1 MLTEKETRII
11 RRYCLLPALGTACLL
26 MAMLIG
32 AVWILLCMVND
43 LVFYGDFYS
52 LGLYTYLAIA
62 AVYTV
67 AFIVCFLVPRIGM
80 GKEAW
85 TEITGKAK
93 VSLNSGDYAP
103 QVSAVLGAGA
113 AGSLLSQSQSPKANR
128 VGAVM
133 KGLAAA
139 GTAATAADIAGEMG
153 RNARLTAEVCGVRV
167 PRTKNYVTA
176 VVLLPILLLTAVY
189 IPHFIAARRTMEAEI
204 AVASESVYAL
214 QAALQEGCDHV
225 HADDPREEY
234 DSGGYRVSGY
244 LYSSDSPL
252 TSYIYVLID
261 NEGFISEVNY
271 AIDLDIQGDKEENI
285 LKTAAELATLN
296 RMLNSAG
303 LSARAEELLGEYTL
317 PEEFI
322 SQFMAGSY
330 YESITYVKSDN
341 TWIYYMTD
349 SEDEYDEYSSSYI
362 YVSID
367 S

>member
-1 MLTEKETRII
+1 MLTEKEKRII
-11 RRYCLLPALGTACLL
+11 RRYCLLPALGAAFLC

-32 AVWILLCMVND
+32 AVLILLCMVND

-67 AFIVCFLVPRIGM
+67 AFIFCFLIPRIGM
-80 GKEAW
+80 GKQKW
-85 TEITGKAK
+85 KEISRKANA
-93 VSLNSGDYAP
+93 SLNSRDFAP
-103 QVSAVLGAGA
+103 QVSAALGIGA
-113 AGSLLSQSQSPKANR
+113 AGSLLSQSQNPKANR
-128 VGAVM
+128 AVAAM

-139 GTAATAADIAGEMG
+139 GAAAAAVDMAGEMS
-153 RNARLTAEVCGVRV
+153 RNARLTAEVCGVQI
-167 PRTKNYVTA
+167 PRAKNYVTA

-189 IPHFIAARRTMEAEI
+189 IPHFVAARQRMEAEI

-214 QAALQEGCDHV
+214 QAALQEGCDRV
-225 HADDPREEY
+225 YADDPREEY

-244 LYSSDSPL
+244 LYGYDSPL
-252 TSYIYVLID
+252 TSYIYVIID
-261 NEGFISEVNY
+261 NEGFVSEVSY
-271 AIDLDIQGDKEENI
+271 AIDLDIQEDKEESI
-285 LKTAAELATLN
+285 LKAETELAALHQL
-296 RMLNSAG
+296 LNSAG
-303 LSARAEELLGEYTL
+303 LPARAEELLADYAL
-317 PEEFI
+317 PEAFI

-330 YESITYVKSDN
+330 YESITYAKSDN